1 MFVALHAVVPV
12 NSLLGIDKALVY
24 AKVSDCC
31 KQVALELEFALYE
44 GSLGVPLAG
53 DDLRKVLVRSD
64 NGEAC
69 VGSSVLAETALVVNA
84 YVVLNINVEPEGA
97 AVGIVGPDLGVGEG
111 VELAGLL
118 LGELGQNI
126 CAQFLEPFL
135 VNSFCHNYSSLNV
148 APFFAHC

>member
-53 DDLRKVLVRSD
+53 DDLCEILVRSD

-69 VGSSVLAETALVVNA
+69 VGSGVLAEAALVVNA
-84 YVVLNINVEPEGA
+84 YVVLNIKVLPS
-97 AVGIVGPDLGVGEG
+97 VLSVQISV
-111 VELAGLL
+111 
-118 LGELGQNI
+118 
-126 CAQFLEPFL
+126 
-135 VNSFCHNYSSLNV
+135 
-148 APFFAHC
+148 